1 MTLSPVTMS
10 FCRQPQV
17 LPKPSSTGI
26 WAGFNPELID
36 SAEWPNAPDLS
47 LAIDYAVRDALC
59 AGLTLREMYQQVRS
73 TLVAQGLQPDG
84 LDLDRCVKDHVLLA
98 I

>member
-1 MTLSPVTMS
+1 MK
-10 FCRQPQV
+10 FCRQPQE
-17 LPKPSSTGI
+17 LPVPTTTGI

-36 SAEWPNAPDLS
+36 TAEWPNAPDLS
-47 LAIDYAVRDALC
+47 LAVHYAVHNALG
-59 AGLTLREMYQQVRS
+59 AGLSLREMYQQVRT
-73 TLVAQGLQPDG
+73 TLIDQGLQPDT

>member
-1 MTLSPVTMS
+1 MS
-10 FCRQPQV
+10 FCRQPKC
-17 LPKPSSTGI
+17 LPVPTTNGI

-36 SAEWPNAPDLS
+36 IAEWPNAPDLS
-47 LAIDYAVRDALC
+47 LAIDYAVRDAL
-59 AGLTLREMYQQVRS
+59 GSGVSLREMYQQVRS
-73 TLVAQGLQPDG
+73 TLIAQGLQPDA

>member
-1 MTLSPVTMS
+1 MS
-10 FCRQPQV
+10 FCRQPKA
-17 LPKPSSTGI
+17 LPVPTTTGI

-36 SAEWPNAPDLS
+36 VAEWPNAPDLS
-47 LAIDYAVRDALC
+47 LAIDYAVRDALGS
-59 AGLTLREMYQQVRS
+59 GLTLREMYQQVRT
-73 TLVAQGLQPDG
+73 TLIAQGLQPDT